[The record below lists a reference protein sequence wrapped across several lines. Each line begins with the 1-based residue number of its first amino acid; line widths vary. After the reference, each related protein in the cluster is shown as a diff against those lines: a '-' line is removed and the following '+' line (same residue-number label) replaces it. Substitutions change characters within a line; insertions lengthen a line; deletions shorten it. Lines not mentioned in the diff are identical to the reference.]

1 MDALLY
7 APEAFMALESTTTTT
22 VSRSSGPASVGLLL
36 GRIPL
41 GLFFVMAGI
50 AKFYYGLDNFIKV
63 NLPDAMKFLPEHLAR
78 GFLNAL
84 PFVEIA
90 VGTLLIVGLL
100 TRIAAGIMV
109 LLLLSIT
116 IAHSPHLAGVGGGPF
131 NYTLVYIGLAL
142 AIMLVGPGW
151 FSIDGLLFRPR
162 RRVIVTDDIERPA
175 GP

>member
-1 MDALLY
+1 
-7 APEAFMALESTTTTT
+7 MAVESTSTTTT

-50 AKFYYGLDNFIKV
+50 LKFYYGLDEFIKSS
-63 NLPDAMKFLPEHLAR
+63 LPDAMKFLPEHLAR

-84 PFVEIA
+84 PFVEITIG
-90 VGTLLIVGLL
+90 VLLIVGLL
-100 TRIAAGIMV
+100 TRIAAGIMA
-109 LLLLSIT
+109 LLLLSFT
-116 IAHSPHLAGVGGGPF
+116 IGKTHLNGVGGGPF
-131 NYTLVYIGLAL
+131 HYNIVYLGLAL

-151 FSIDGLLFRPR
+151 FSIDGILFRPR
-162 RRVIVTDDIERPA
+162 RRVVVSDDIERPT

>member
-1 MDALLY
+1 
-7 APEAFMALESTTTTT
+7 MAIASTTTTT
-22 VSRSSGPASVGLLL
+22 VSRSSGPASAGLLI

-41 GLFFVMAGI
+41 GLFFIMAGI
-50 AKFYYGLDNFIKV
+50 LKFYYGLDNFIKA
-63 NLPDAMKFLPEHLAR
+63 NQPDAMKFLPENLAH

-100 TRIAAGIMV
+100 TRIAAGIMA
-109 LLLLSIT
+109 LLLVGIT
-116 IAHSPHLAGVGGGPF
+116 VGKTHLAGVGGGPF
-131 NYTLVYIGLAL
+131 HYNIVYLGLAL

-151 FSIDGLLFRPR
+151 FSLDGILFRPR
-162 RRVIVTDDIERPA
+162 RRLVVTDEIERPT